1 MQIIKQ
7 DHEIEEEEKND
18 VRRIQSQI
26 IDDNNECLAERQRA
40 E

>member
-7 DHEIEEEEKND
+7 DNEIEEDEKLEI
-18 VRRIQSQI
+18 RRVQSQI
-26 IDDNNECLAERQRA
+26 IDDNNESLAERQRN